1 MKTIN
6 KIIIALAGIAFVACS
21 DFLDT
26 QSPSY
31 DSEAGLKE
39 GVVGIYNLLYM
50 EGTFTNSSHRP
61 AVVTIDNFT
70 GLSME
75 RAQNTTIGAGSG
87 CTPDNSSILAYWS
100 GLYKLVARANA
111 VIYGAS
117 GNIENMSDEA

>member
-31 DSEAGLKE
+31 DSGGIYESEAGLKE

-50 EGTFTNSSHRP
+50 EGTFTNSLHRP

-111 VIYGAS
+111 VIY
-117 GNIENMSDEA
+117 

>member
-31 DSEAGLKE
+31 DSGGIYESEAGLKE

-50 EGTFTNSSHRP
+50 EGTFTNSLHRP

-75 RAQNTTIGAGSG
+75 RAQVRGVLPTIVV
-87 CTPDNSSILAYWS
+87 YWHI
-100 GLYKLVARANA
+100 GLVCINWLH
-111 VIYGAS
+111 
-117 GNIENMSDEA
+117 ELML

>member
-31 DSEAGLKE
+31 DSGGIYESEAGLKE

-50 EGTFTNSSHRP
+50 EGTEYGESSEYDHWRRFG
-61 AVVTIDNFT
+61 VY
-70 GLSME
+70 S
-75 RAQNTTIGAGSG
+75 RQ
-87 CTPDNSSILAYWS
+87 
-100 GLYKLVARANA
+100 
-111 VIYGAS
+111 
-117 GNIENMSDEA
+117 

>member
-31 DSEAGLKE
+31 DSGGIYESEAGLKE

-70 GLSME
+70 GKFSITKSCMA
-75 RAQNTTIGAGSG
+75 RPARVGSFF
-87 CTPDNSSILAYWS
+87 S
-100 GLYKLVARANA
+100 
-111 VIYGAS
+111 
-117 GNIENMSDEA
+117 

>member
-6 KIIIALAGIAFVACS
+6 KIIIALTGIAFVACS

-31 DSEAGLKE
+31 DSGGIYESEAGLKE

-87 CTPDNSSILAYWS
+87 CTPDNSI
-100 GLYKLVARANA
+100 GVLVWF
-111 VIYGAS
+111 V
-117 GNIENMSDEA
+117 